1 MKILKIAAV
10 AGLVAAL
17 TGCGGDS
24 ASDKPAAKSG
34 AAPTA
39 AAKSCA
45 PAIPE
50 NALASLAFVANGSES
65 LKPILSAV
73 EKCFKQGMDIG
84 LGAAGEDAAEAKA
97 FMEKAGIG
105 DANVDWAVVSV
116 LSANIEEGD
125 VEVAAAIACSVDL
138 DKVVAAVNEMSQKEE
153 QKDVF
158 KSAEVGGMKAYKVSK
173 DEDVPCD
180 VFALSLEGK
189 VAIVANSEAGAQKM
203 IALYKEGKGADK
215 SFGGF
220 TSADFIRLYIP
231 DLGGVI
237 AQNPAASGNLA
248 AVDMMIPEGS
258 RMIKAFKAVDFA
270 LAASDKV
277 EAKISVVAGGAND
290 ADTLATSLNSFV
302 VMAKGSIPEEDTSDE
317 AVMARE
323 MFSTL
328 EIKADGDKLLASVEL
343 TDKVLKTLSAEML
356 KGAGLQE

>member
-39 AAKSCA
+39 AAKSYA

-125 VEVAAAIACSVDL
+125 VEVAAAIACNVDL

-158 KSAEVGGMKAYKVSK
+158 KSAEVGGMKAYKVSN

-203 IALYKEGKGADK
+203 IALYKEGK
-215 SFGGF
+215 
-220 TSADFIRLYIP
+220 
-231 DLGGVI
+231 
-237 AQNPAASGNLA
+237 
-248 AVDMMIPEGS
+248 
-258 RMIKAFKAVDFA
+258 
-270 LAASDKV
+270 
-277 EAKISVVAGGAND
+277 
-290 ADTLATSLNSFV
+290 
-302 VMAKGSIPEEDTSDE
+302 
-317 AVMARE
+317 
-323 MFSTL
+323 
-328 EIKADGDKLLASVEL
+328 
-343 TDKVLKTLSAEML
+343 
-356 KGAGLQE
+356 